1 MNMENNDNSD
11 DIMWF
16 VSWYSMESLR
26 RAYQLLHFD
35 PHTSDDNDDDG
46 DHNVDD
52 GDSDDDNVDH
62 DDVGGFLGKQEM

>member
-35 PHTSDDNDDDG
+35 PNTSDDDDDDDDG

-52 GDSDDDNVDH
+52 GDADDDDGDH
-62 DDVGGFLGKQEM
+62 DDVGVFFR